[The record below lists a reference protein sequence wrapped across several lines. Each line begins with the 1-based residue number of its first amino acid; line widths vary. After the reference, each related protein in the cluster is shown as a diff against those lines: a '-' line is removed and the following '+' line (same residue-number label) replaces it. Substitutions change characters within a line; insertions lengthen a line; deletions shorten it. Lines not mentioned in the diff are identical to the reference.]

1 MGFLK
6 EFKDFAMKGNLV
18 DIAVG
23 FVMGAAFKE
32 VVSSFTGGI
41 VSPLIGLLFNS
52 DFNDL
57 KYVITEGTPNDAG
70 EIVGEI
76 AGIVR
81 FVLNQCYRFYYRC
94 ICYVPY
100 CKRRKQNEEK
110 RGTCA
115 RSSKRTV
122 PRGTLGRNPRFI
134 EKIKIVGAENN
145 SALRYTRI
153 TFKNHQCVSLIH
165 WWLFYL

>member
-41 VSPLIGLLFNS
+41 VSPLIGLLFES

-57 KYVITEGTPNDAG
+57 KYVITEGTVNDSG

-76 AGIVR
+76 AVLYGSFLTNVIDFIIVA
-81 FVLNQCYRFYYRC
+81 FVMFIIVKGVNKL
-94 ICYVPY
+94 
-100 CKRRKQNEEK
+100 KKKEEPAPEAPK
-110 RGTCA
+110 GPTQEE
-115 RSSKRTV
+115 
-122 PRGTLGRNPRFI
+122 LL
-134 EKIKIVGAENN
+134 AEIRD
-145 SALRYTRI
+145 LL
-153 TFKNHQCVSLIH
+153 KK
-165 WWLFYL
+165 